1 MSQAQAESVI
11 KKIIREIVQKCSLQ
25 GQDVS
30 ETLAAFMVKAVIL
43 DPKNLFNVDRPLTKD
58 VEKLIEV
65 RRALDTIKMQVHFDM
80 NYTSRREFVEEHR
93 KVSQM
98 CLLSVCR
105 EITDSRAKSRDEL
118 DALYRAVVMYVLQSS
133 SLGSTSDPNNIQE
146 ATALDTIKMQV
157 HFDMNYTSRREFVE
171 EHRKVSQMCL
181 LSVCREITDSR
192 AKSRDEL
199 DALYRAVVMY
209 VLQSSS
215 LGSTSDPNNI
225 QEATAALQSVFPPSE
240 LAAFMSLL
248 KQDKVQQLDELTMIV
263 TGIRLFNKN
272 RGKGGHS
279 IEDLLAVL
287 NQALPAASSDIEG
300 ELEGTQRLAWQY
312 TSALLE
318 RRPVEDGDAKPDTD
332 LLKQALYNSRQH
344 EAFLKLILASS
355 PSKDIQIS
363 RANSYASTAD
373 VITCAKQVEALQTDF
388 LSRISVLKATVQ
400 AKTAVPASQVFPHF
414 MEVARLWMGLQDEM
428 VLLSMLRDVALSLR
442 LFLTDHSQLLENT
455 QLDQMLQG
463 VTVKSDME
471 RIAESSEERVDP
483 SETESH
489 EWILPKTTH
498 NFEQLFLQYRGVCGY
513 TLVEKNGLLLPG
525 NPNIGVLKHREK
537 YYSFSSKEAAHRFAS
552 NADEY
557 IEQIYERAKRSPE
570 LILLLELHQE
580 VRPGD
585 RLVVKAVSKR
595 ESSTQTDTHL
605 LECNI
610 VQTYEWN
617 EWELR
622 RKAIKLANLRGKMSR
637 SMQTDLSHMRRHNAS
652 QTFPSKHVACQT
664 KKDGQSHVP
673 KPVIY
678 LSGLRGKGRLTTH
691 MIKI

>member
-65 RRALDTIKMQVHFDM
+65 HFDM

-118 DALYRAVVMYVLQSS
+118 DALYRAIVTYVLQSS
-133 SLGSTSDPNNIQE
+133 SLGSTSDPNN
-146 ATALDTIKMQV
+146 V
-157 HFDMNYTSRREFVE
+157 
-171 EHRKVSQMCL
+171 
-181 LSVCREITDSR
+181 
-192 AKSRDEL
+192 
-199 DALYRAVVMY
+199 
-209 VLQSSS
+209 
-215 LGSTSDPNNI
+215 

-248 KQDKVQQLDELTMIV
+248 KHDKVQQLDELTMIV

-318 RRPVEDGDAKPDTD
+318 RCPAEDGDAKPNTD

-355 PSKDIQIS
+355 LSKD
-363 RANSYASTAD
+363 AD
-373 VITCAKQVEALQTDF
+373 VIMCAKQVEALQTDF

-442 LFLTDHSQLLENT
+442 PFLTDQSQLLENT

-463 VTVKSDME
+463 VAVKSDME
-471 RIAESSEERVDP
+471 RIAESSEERVEP
-483 SETESH
+483 AETELH
-489 EWILPKTTH
+489 EWILPETMH

-605 LECNI
+605 LESNI

-652 QTFPSKHVACQT
+652 QTFPPKHVACQT

>member
-58 VEKLIEV
+58 VEKLIELCV
-65 RRALDTIKMQVHFDM
+65 NRLLDQ
-80 NYTSRREFVEEHR
+80 
-93 KVSQM
+93 
-98 CLLSVCR
+98 
-105 EITDSRAKSRDEL
+105 KS
-118 DALYRAVVMYVLQSS
+118 
-133 SLGSTSDPNNIQE
+133 P
-146 ATALDTIKMQV
+146 ALDTIKMQV

-344 EAFLKLILASS
+344 EAFLKLIL
-355 PSKDIQIS
+355 
-363 RANSYASTAD
+363 AD